1 MSWSVAGAGTAAHRR
16 GFSRSNEREG
26 ARATRAAAPYT
37 VPPALAMNATV
48 QTTMLQTEHLK
59 TYFPIRRGLF
69 QRVVAQVRAVEDV
82 SLTVY
87 RGETLGVVGES
98 GCGKTTLGRTIVRLL
113 EPTAGRVRFRVADR
127 LQDLAHCSAAELR
140 HVRRDLQIV
149 FQDPYSSLNP
159 RMTVKQI
166 VAEPLRVQAVARGTD
181 LDDRVSRMLE
191 RVGLSAEHLERFP
204 HAFSGGQ
211 RQRIAIARAMV
222 LEPRF
227 LVADEPVS
235 ALDVSV
241 QAQILN
247 LLLDLQTGFHL
258 TLLFIAH
265 DIDLVRHLSDRIA
278 VMYLGQVVEVGSAE
292 EVSTRPAHP
301 YTETLLSSVPL
312 PIPRRHRQRPSS
324 AEELPDP
331 ANPPAGCYFHPRC
344 TYAQDE
350 CRREAPALTV
360 AYPRSD
366 HVARCHFS
374 DELALDGLTAEV
386 DVAHAVAGR
395 KRDLEARLAGASSET
410 P

>member
-1 MSWSVAGAGTAAHRR
+1 MH
-16 GFSRSNEREG
+16 
-26 ARATRAAAPYT
+26 AAAT
-37 VPPALAMNATV
+37 VPPAAAN
-48 QTTMLQTEHLK
+48 TTMQPVMLRTEHLK
-59 TYFPIRRGLF
+59 TFFPIRRGLF
-69 QRVVAQVRAVEDV
+69 QRVVAQVRAVDDV

-113 EPTAGRVRFRVADR
+113 EPTAGRVLFRVADR
-127 LQDLAHCSAAELR
+127 LEDLAQCSAEELR
-140 HVRRDLQIV
+140 QVRRYLQIV

-159 RMTVKQI
+159 RMTVKEI
-166 VAEPLRVQAVARGTD
+166 VGEPLRVQGLARGVG
-181 LDDRVSRMLE
+181 LDDRVSRMLQL
-191 RVGLSAEHLERFP
+191 VGLSPEHLERFP

-247 LLLDLQTGFHL
+247 LLMDLQTGFHL

-278 VMYLGQVVEVGSAE
+278 VMYLGQVVEVGAAE
-292 EVSTRPAHP
+292 EVCRRPLHP
-301 YTETLLSSVPL
+301 YAETLLASVPL
-312 PIPRRHRQRPSS
+312 PIPGGRQQRPSS

-331 ANPPAGCYFHPRC
+331 ANPPTGCYFHLRC
-344 TYAQDE
+344 TYAQDV
-350 CRREAPALTV
+350 CRREAPALTA
-360 AYPRSD
+360 AYPGSAR
-366 HVARCHFS
+366 VARCHFT
-374 DELALDGLTAEV
+374 DELQLDGLSAEV
-386 DVAHAVAGR
+386 DVGQAVER
-395 KRDLEARLAGASSET
+395 RRRDLEARLACASAET